1 MTDIISAIADDMDE
15 YVSLCEK
22 YGHKVRRDENG
33 NPDCYGVHAKKL
45 ERREKEGEDKKK
57 GKDVPI
63 ETEVKLRV
71 NEDVICRLEKELG
84 RSWKRTPWERQENI
98 IYRTGESFVRFR
110 REKGNVTLTIKG
122 KRLPGEYNER
132 PEAECEL
139 PTHFFNDVLS
149 TGAIGAIIYEKQR
162 ASFDYNGC
170 IVCLDNLDGKYF
182 VEIEGSKDGIE
193 KSLSSLRLTS
203 FPIETKDYAQIV
215 QGMRKKDDK
224 KNTD

>member
-1 MTDIISAIADDMDE
+1 MTDIISAINDDMDE

-33 NPDCYGVHAKKL
+33 NPDCYGVHAGKL
-45 ERREKEGEDKKK
+45 ERREKEEEDKKK
-57 GKDVPI
+57 GKEVPI

-110 REKGNVTLTIKG
+110 REQGNVTLTIKG

-139 PTHFFNDVLS
+139 PAHFFNDVLS
-149 TGAIGAIIYEKQR
+149 TGAIGAIVYEKQR

-170 IVCLDNLDGKYF
+170 TVCLDNLYGKYF
-182 VEIEGSKDGIE
+182 VEIEGAKDRIG
-193 KSLSSLRLTS
+193 KSIQSLRLQNY
-203 FPIETKDYAQIV
+203 PKIKKDYAQIV
-215 QGMRKKDDK
+215 SELKR
-224 KNTD
+224 